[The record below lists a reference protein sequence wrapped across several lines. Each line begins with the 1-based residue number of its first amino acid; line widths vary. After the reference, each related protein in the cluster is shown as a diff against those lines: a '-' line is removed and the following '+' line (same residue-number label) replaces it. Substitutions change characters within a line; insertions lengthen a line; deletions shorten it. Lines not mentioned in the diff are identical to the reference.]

1 MNNLKSYLIP
11 VSESLSKDYITKNA
25 VVKFFNKKWKVE
37 VWYNLPEDRLKEGKK
52 AFKEFLKNS
61 SSISSKIESQFCKE
75 IMDIGWYED
84 LVEDNKNNINTFGLT
99 DEESLQVI
107 DWFPV
112 WEANVELKTAEKI
125 SYNGKLYET
134 LQDHTSQNGWEPSIN
149 TASLFKEVAIND
161 TFGTKDN
168 PIEYNNNMALESGKY
183 YIQNNITYLC
193 TRDTGT
199 AVYNDLAALIDIY
212 VIIAS

>member
-1 MNNLKSYLIP
+1 MTTEQITTTIIKADEGKVLRRKSSGAIYGETVHLGYNYYDAG
-11 VSESLSKDYITKNA
+11 VGLSEAKLDTPDDFEEIDK
-25 VVKFFNKKWKVE
+25 
-37 VWYNLPEDRLKEGKK
+37 PEDYNEFKIDQVKRLIRIK
-52 AFKEFLKNS
+52 
-61 SSISSKIESQFCKE
+61 
-75 IMDIGWYED
+75 D

-99 DEESLQVI
+99 DEESLQII

-112 WEANVELKTAEKI
+112 WKANMELKTGEKI
-125 SYNGKLYET
+125 SYNGKLYEI
-134 LQDHTSQNGWEPSIN
+134 LQDHTSQDGWKPSIN
-149 TASLFKEVAIND
+149 TASLFKEVAINN

-183 YIQNNITYLC
+183 YIQNNIKYLC
-193 TRDTGT
+193 TRDTGI

>member
-1 MNNLKSYLIP
+1 MTTEQITTTIIKADEGKVLRRKSSGAIYGETVHLGYNYYDAG
-11 VSESLSKDYITKNA
+11 VGLSEAKLDTPDDFEEI
-25 VVKFFNKKWKVE
+25 NK
-37 VWYNLPEDRLKEGKK
+37 PEDYNEFKIDQVKRLIRIK
-52 AFKEFLKNS
+52 
-61 SSISSKIESQFCKE
+61 
-75 IMDIGWYED
+75 D

-112 WEANVELKTAEKI
+112 WKANVELKTGEKI
-125 SYNGKLYET
+125 SYNGKLYEI
-134 LQDHTSQNGWEPSIN
+134 LQDHTSQDGWEPSIN

-212 VIIAS
+212 VIVAS

>member
-1 MNNLKSYLIP
+1 MTTEQITTTIIKADEGKVLRRKSSGAIYGEIVHLGYNYYDAG
-11 VSESLSKDYITKNA
+11 VGLSEAKLDTPDDFEEI
-25 VVKFFNKKWKVE
+25 NK
-37 VWYNLPEDRLKEGKK
+37 PEDYNEFKIDQVKRLIRIK
-52 AFKEFLKNS
+52 
-61 SSISSKIESQFCKE
+61 
-75 IMDIGWYED
+75 D

-112 WEANVELKTAEKI
+112 WKANVELKTGEKI
-125 SYNGKLYET
+125 SYNGKLYEV
-134 LQDHTSQNGWEPSIN
+134 LQDHTSQDGWEPSIN

-183 YIQNNITYLC
+183 YIQNNIKYLC

>member
-1 MNNLKSYLIP
+1 MTTEQITTTIIKADEGKVLRRKSSGAIYGEIVHLGYNYYDAG
-11 VSESLSKDYITKNA
+11 VGLSEAKLDTPDDFEEIDK
-25 VVKFFNKKWKVE
+25 
-37 VWYNLPEDRLKEGKK
+37 PEDYNEFKIDQVKRLIRIK
-52 AFKEFLKNS
+52 
-61 SSISSKIESQFCKE
+61 
-75 IMDIGWYED
+75 D

-112 WEANVELKTAEKI
+112 WEASVELKTGEKI
-125 SYNGKLYET
+125 SYNGKLYEV
-134 LQDHTSQNGWEPSIN
+134 LQDHTSQDGWEPSIN
-149 TASLFKEVAIND
+149 TASLFKEVAINN

-183 YIQNNITYLC
+183 YIQNNIKYLC

-212 VIIAS
+212 VIVAS

>member
-1 MNNLKSYLIP
+1 MTTEQITTTIIKADEGKVLRRKSSGAIYGEIVHLGYNYYDAG
-11 VSESLSKDYITKNA
+11 VGLSEAKLDTPDDFEEI
-25 VVKFFNKKWKVE
+25 NK
-37 VWYNLPEDRLKEGKK
+37 PEDYNEFKIDQVKRLIRIK
-52 AFKEFLKNS
+52 
-61 SSISSKIESQFCKE
+61 
-75 IMDIGWYED
+75 D

-112 WEANVELKTAEKI
+112 WKANVELKTGEKI
-125 SYNGKLYET
+125 SYNGKLYEI
-134 LQDHTSQNGWEPSIN
+134 LQNHTSQDGWEPSIN
-149 TASLFKEVAIND
+149 TASLFKEVAINN

-183 YIQNNITYLC
+183 YIQNNIKYLC

>member
-1 MNNLKSYLIP
+1 MTTEQITTTIIKADEGKVLRRKSSGAIYGKTVHLGYNYYDAG
-11 VSESLSKDYITKNA
+11 VGLSEAKLDTPDDFEEIDK
-25 VVKFFNKKWKVE
+25 
-37 VWYNLPEDRLKEGKK
+37 PEDYNEFKIDQVKRLIRIK
-52 AFKEFLKNS
+52 
-61 SSISSKIESQFCKE
+61 
-75 IMDIGWYED
+75 D

-107 DWFPV
+107 DWFPA
-112 WEANVELKTAEKI
+112 WKANIELKTGEKI
-125 SYNGKLYET
+125 SYNGKLYEI
-134 LQDHTSQNGWEPSIN
+134 LQDHTSQDGWEPSIN
-149 TASLFKEVAIND
+149 TASLFKEVAINN

-183 YIQNNITYLC
+183 YIQNNIKYLC

>member
-1 MNNLKSYLIP
+1 MTTEQITTTIIKADEGKVLRRKSSGAIYGETVHLGYNYYDAG
-11 VSESLSKDYITKNA
+11 VGLSEAKLDTPDDFEEIDK
-25 VVKFFNKKWKVE
+25 
-37 VWYNLPEDRLKEGKK
+37 PEDYNEFKIDQVKRLTRIK
-52 AFKEFLKNS
+52 
-61 SSISSKIESQFCKE
+61 
-75 IMDIGWYED
+75 D

-112 WEANVELKTAEKI
+112 WKANVELKTGEKI
-125 SYNGKLYET
+125 SYNGKLYEI
-134 LQDHTSQNGWEPSIN
+134 LQDHTSQDGWEPSIN

-212 VIIAS
+212 VIVVS

>member
-1 MNNLKSYLIP
+1 MTTEQITTTIIKADEGKVLRRKSSGAIYGKTVHLGYNYYDAG
-11 VSESLSKDYITKNA
+11 VGLSEAKLDTPDDFEEIDK
-25 VVKFFNKKWKVE
+25 
-37 VWYNLPEDRLKEGKK
+37 PEDYNEFKIDQVKRLIRIK
-52 AFKEFLKNS
+52 
-61 SSISSKIESQFCKE
+61 
-75 IMDIGWYED
+75 D

-99 DEESLQVI
+99 NEESLQVI

-112 WEANVELKTAEKI
+112 WKANVELKTGEKI
-125 SYNGKLYET
+125 SYNGKLYEI
-134 LQDHTSQNGWEPSIN
+134 LQNHTSQDGWEPSIN

-183 YIQNNITYLC
+183 YIQNNIKYLC

>member
-1 MNNLKSYLIP
+1 MTTEQITTTIIKADEGKVLRRKSSGAIYGETVHLGYNYYDAG
-11 VSESLSKDYITKNA
+11 VGLSEAKLDTPDDFEEIDK
-25 VVKFFNKKWKVE
+25 
-37 VWYNLPEDRLKEGKK
+37 PEDYNEFKIDQVKRLTRIK
-52 AFKEFLKNS
+52 
-61 SSISSKIESQFCKE
+61 
-75 IMDIGWYED
+75 D

-99 DEESLQVI
+99 NEESLQVI

-112 WEANVELKTAEKI
+112 WKANVELKTGEKI
-125 SYNGKLYET
+125 SYNGKLYEI
-134 LQDHTSQNGWEPSIN
+134 LQDHTSQDGWEPSIN
-149 TASLFKEVAIND
+149 TASLFKEIAIND

>member
-1 MNNLKSYLIP
+1 MTTEQITTTIIKADEGKVLRRKSSGTIYGKTVHLGYNYYDAG
-11 VSESLSKDYITKNA
+11 VGLSEAKLDTPDDFEEIDK
-25 VVKFFNKKWKVE
+25 
-37 VWYNLPEDRLKEGKK
+37 PEDYNEFKIDQVKRLIRI
-52 AFKEFLKNS
+52 KN
-61 SSISSKIESQFCKE
+61 
-75 IMDIGWYED
+75 

-112 WEANVELKTAEKI
+112 WKANMELKTGEKI
-125 SYNGKLYET
+125 LYNGKLYEI
-134 LQDHTSQNGWEPSIN
+134 LQDHTSQDGWEPSIN
-149 TASLFKEVAIND
+149 TASLFKEVAINN

-183 YIQNNITYLC
+183 YIQNNIKYLC

>member
-1 MNNLKSYLIP
+1 MTTEQITTTIIKADEGKVLRRKSSGAIYGETVHLGYNYYDAG
-11 VSESLSKDYITKNA
+11 VGLSEAKLDTPDDFEEIDKPKDYNEFKIDQ
-25 VVKFFNKKWKVE
+25 VK
-37 VWYNLPEDRLKEGKK
+37 RLIRIK
-52 AFKEFLKNS
+52 
-61 SSISSKIESQFCKE
+61 
-75 IMDIGWYED
+75 D

-99 DEESLQVI
+99 NEESLQVI

-112 WEANVELKTAEKI
+112 WKANIELKTGEKI
-125 SYNGKLYET
+125 SYNGKLYEI
-134 LQDHTSQNGWEPSIN
+134 LQDHTSQDGWKPSIN

-183 YIQNNITYLC
+183 YIQNNIKYLC
-193 TRDTGT
+193 TRDTGI

-212 VIIAS
+212 VIVAS

>member
-1 MNNLKSYLIP
+1 MTTEQITTTIIKADEGKVLRRKSSGTIYGKTVHLGYNYYDAG
-11 VSESLSKDYITKNA
+11 VGLSEAKLDTPDDFEEI
-25 VVKFFNKKWKVE
+25 NK
-37 VWYNLPEDRLKEGKK
+37 PEDYNEFKIDQVKRLIRIK
-52 AFKEFLKNS
+52 
-61 SSISSKIESQFCKE
+61 
-75 IMDIGWYED
+75 D

-107 DWFPV
+107 DWFPA
-112 WEANVELKTAEKI
+112 WEANVELKTGEKI
-125 SYNGKLYET
+125 SYNGKLYEI
-134 LQDHTSQNGWEPSIN
+134 LQDHTSQDGWEPSIN
-149 TASLFKEVAIND
+149 TASLFKEVAINN

-183 YIQNNITYLC
+183 YIQNNIKYLC

-212 VIIAS
+212 VIVAS

>member
-1 MNNLKSYLIP
+1 MKIEQITTTVIKADGGKVLRRKSSGAIYGETVHLGYNYYDTG
-11 VSESLSKDYITKNA
+11 VGLSEAHLDTPDDFEEIDK
-25 VVKFFNKKWKVE
+25 
-37 VWYNLPEDRLKEGKK
+37 PEDYNEFKIDQVKRLIRIK
-52 AFKEFLKNS
+52 
-61 SSISSKIESQFCKE
+61 
-75 IMDIGWYED
+75 D

-99 DEESLQVI
+99 DKESLQVI

-112 WEANVELKTAEKI
+112 WKANVELKTGEKI
-125 SYNGKLYET
+125 SYNGKLYEI
-134 LQDHTSQNGWEPSIN
+134 LQDHTSQDGWEPSIN

-212 VIIAS
+212 VIVTS

>member
-1 MNNLKSYLIP
+1 MTTEQITTTIIKADEGKVLRRKSSGTIYGKTVHLGYNYYDAG
-11 VSESLSKDYITKNA
+11 VGLSEAKLDTPDDFEEIDK
-25 VVKFFNKKWKVE
+25 
-37 VWYNLPEDRLKEGKK
+37 PEDYNEFKIDQVKRLIRIK
-52 AFKEFLKNS
+52 
-61 SSISSKIESQFCKE
+61 
-75 IMDIGWYED
+75 D

-107 DWFPV
+107 DWFPA
-112 WEANVELKTAEKI
+112 WKANVELKTGEKI
-125 SYNGKLYET
+125 SYNGKLYEI

-183 YIQNNITYLC
+183 YIQNNIKYLC

>member
-1 MNNLKSYLIP
+1 MTTEQITTTIIKADEGKVLRRKSSGAIYGKTVHLGYNYYDAG
-11 VSESLSKDYITKNA
+11 VGLSEAKLDTPDDFEEIDK
-25 VVKFFNKKWKVE
+25 
-37 VWYNLPEDRLKEGKK
+37 PEDYNEFKIDQVKRLIRIK
-52 AFKEFLKNS
+52 
-61 SSISSKIESQFCKE
+61 
-75 IMDIGWYED
+75 D

-99 DEESLQVI
+99 NEESLQVI

-112 WEANVELKTAEKI
+112 WKANMELKTGEKI
-125 SYNGKLYET
+125 SYNGKLYEI
-134 LQDHTSQNGWEPSIN
+134 LQDHTSQDGWKPSIN

-183 YIQNNITYLC
+183 YIQNNIKYLC
-193 TRDTGT
+193 TRDTGI

-212 VIIAS
+212 VIVAS

>member
-1 MNNLKSYLIP
+1 MTTEQITTTIIRADEGKVLRRKSSGAIYGETVHLGYNYYDAG
-11 VSESLSKDYITKNA
+11 VGLSEAKLDTPDDFEEIDK
-25 VVKFFNKKWKVE
+25 
-37 VWYNLPEDRLKEGKK
+37 PEDYNEFKIDQVKRLIRIK
-52 AFKEFLKNS
+52 
-61 SSISSKIESQFCKE
+61 
-75 IMDIGWYED
+75 D

-112 WEANVELKTAEKI
+112 WEANVELKTGEKI
-125 SYNGKLYET
+125 SYNGKLYEV
-134 LQDHTSQNGWEPSIN
+134 LQDHTSQDGWEPSIN

>member
-1 MNNLKSYLIP
+1 MTTEQITTTIIKADEGKVLRRKSSGAIYGKTVHLGYNYYDAG
-11 VSESLSKDYITKNA
+11 VGLSEAKLDTPDDFEEIDK
-25 VVKFFNKKWKVE
+25 
-37 VWYNLPEDRLKEGKK
+37 PEDYNEFKIDQVKRLIRIK
-52 AFKEFLKNS
+52 
-61 SSISSKIESQFCKE
+61 
-75 IMDIGWYED
+75 D

-112 WEANVELKTAEKI
+112 WKANVELKTGEKI
-125 SYNGKLYET
+125 SYNGKLYEI
-134 LQDHTSQNGWEPSIN
+134 LQDHTSQDGWEPSIN

-183 YIQNNITYLC
+183 YIQNNIKYLC

>member
-1 MNNLKSYLIP
+1 MTTEQITTIIKADEGKVLRRKSSGAIYGETVHLG
-11 VSESLSKDYITKNA
+11 
-25 VVKFFNKKWKVE
+25 
-37 VWYNLPEDRLKEGKK
+37 YNYYDAGVGLPEAKLDTPDDFEEIDKPEDYNEFKIDQVKRLIRIK
-52 AFKEFLKNS
+52 
-61 SSISSKIESQFCKE
+61 
-75 IMDIGWYED
+75 D

-107 DWFPV
+107 DWFPA
-112 WEANVELKTAEKI
+112 WKANVELKTGEKI
-125 SYNGKLYET
+125 SYNGKLYEI
-134 LQDHTSQNGWEPSIN
+134 LQDHTSQDGWEPSIN
-149 TASLFKEVAIND
+149 TASLFKEVAINN

-183 YIQNNITYLC
+183 YIQNNIKYLC

-212 VIIAS
+212 VIVAS

>member
-1 MNNLKSYLIP
+1 MTTEQITTTIIKADEGKVLRRKSSGTIYGKTVHLGYNYYDAG
-11 VSESLSKDYITKNA
+11 VGLSEAKLDTPDDFEEIDK
-25 VVKFFNKKWKVE
+25 
-37 VWYNLPEDRLKEGKK
+37 PEDYNEFKIDQVKRLIRIK
-52 AFKEFLKNS
+52 
-61 SSISSKIESQFCKE
+61 
-75 IMDIGWYED
+75 D

-112 WEANVELKTAEKI
+112 WEANIELKTGEKI
-125 SYNGKLYET
+125 SYNGKLYEI
-134 LQDHTSQNGWEPSIN
+134 LQDHTSQDGWEPSIN

-183 YIQNNITYLC
+183 YIQNNIKYLC

-212 VIIAS
+212 VIVVS

>member
-1 MNNLKSYLIP
+1 MTTEQITTTIIKADEGKVLRRKSSGAIYGKTVHLGYNYYDAG
-11 VSESLSKDYITKNA
+11 VGLSEAKLDTPDDFEEI
-25 VVKFFNKKWKVE
+25 NK
-37 VWYNLPEDRLKEGKK
+37 PEDYNEFKIDQVKRLIRIK
-52 AFKEFLKNS
+52 
-61 SSISSKIESQFCKE
+61 
-75 IMDIGWYED
+75 D

-107 DWFPV
+107 EWFPV
-112 WEANVELKTAEKI
+112 WKANIELKTGEKI
-125 SYNGKLYET
+125 SYNGKLYEI
-134 LQDHTSQNGWEPSIN
+134 LQDHTSQDGWKPSIN

-183 YIQNNITYLC
+183 YIQNNIKYLC
-193 TRDTGT
+193 TRDTGI

-212 VIIAS
+212 VIVAS

>member
-1 MNNLKSYLIP
+1 MTTEQITTTIIKADEGKVLRRKSSGAIYGKTVHLGYNYYDAG
-11 VSESLSKDYITKNA
+11 VGLSEAKLDTPDDFEEIDK
-25 VVKFFNKKWKVE
+25 
-37 VWYNLPEDRLKEGKK
+37 PEDYNEFKIDQVKRLIRIK
-52 AFKEFLKNS
+52 
-61 SSISSKIESQFCKE
+61 
-75 IMDIGWYED
+75 D

-112 WEANVELKTAEKI
+112 WEANVELKTGEKI
-125 SYNGKLYET
+125 SYNSKLYEI
-134 LQDHTSQNGWEPSIN
+134 LQDHTSQDGWEPSIN

-183 YIQNNITYLC
+183 YIQNNIKYLC

-212 VIIAS
+212 VIVAS

>member
-1 MNNLKSYLIP
+1 MTTEQITTTIIKADKGKVLRRKSSGAIYGETVHLGYNYYDAG
-11 VSESLSKDYITKNA
+11 VGLSEAKLDTPDDFEEIDKPKDYNEFKIDQ
-25 VVKFFNKKWKVE
+25 VK
-37 VWYNLPEDRLKEGKK
+37 RLIRIK
-52 AFKEFLKNS
+52 
-61 SSISSKIESQFCKE
+61 
-75 IMDIGWYED
+75 D

-112 WEANVELKTAEKI
+112 WKANIELKTGEKI
-125 SYNGKLYET
+125 SYNGKLYEI
-134 LQDHTSQNGWEPSIN
+134 LQDHTSQDGWKPSIN

-183 YIQNNITYLC
+183 YIQNNIKYLC
-193 TRDTGT
+193 TRDTGI

-212 VIIAS
+212 VIVAS

>member
-1 MNNLKSYLIP
+1 MTTEQITTTIIKADEGKVLRRKSSGAIYGETVHLGYNYYDAG
-11 VSESLSKDYITKNA
+11 VGLSEAKLDTPDDFEEIDK
-25 VVKFFNKKWKVE
+25 
-37 VWYNLPEDRLKEGKK
+37 PEDYNEFKIDQVKRLIRIK
-52 AFKEFLKNS
+52 
-61 SSISSKIESQFCKE
+61 
-75 IMDIGWYED
+75 D

-112 WEANVELKTAEKI
+112 WEANVELKTGEKI
-125 SYNGKLYET
+125 SYNGKLYEI
-134 LQDHTSQNGWEPSIN
+134 LQDHTSQDGWEPSIN
-149 TASLFKEVAIND
+149 TASLFKEVAINN
-161 TFGTKDN
+161 TFGAKDN

-183 YIQNNITYLC
+183 YIQNNIKYLC

-212 VIIAS
+212 VIVAS

>member
-1 MNNLKSYLIP
+1 MTTEQITTTIIKADEGKVLRRKSSGAIYGKTVHLGYNYYDAG
-11 VSESLSKDYITKNA
+11 VGLSEAKLDTPDDFEEIDK
-25 VVKFFNKKWKVE
+25 
-37 VWYNLPEDRLKEGKK
+37 PEDYNEFKIDQVKRLIRIK
-52 AFKEFLKNS
+52 
-61 SSISSKIESQFCKE
+61 
-75 IMDIGWYED
+75 D

-99 DEESLQVI
+99 DEESLQAI

-112 WEANVELKTAEKI
+112 WKANVELKTGEKI
-125 SYNGKLYET
+125 SYNGKLYEI
-134 LQDHTSQNGWEPSIN
+134 LQDHTSQDGWEPSIN

>member
-1 MNNLKSYLIP
+1 MTTEQITTTIIKADEGKVLRRKSSGAIYGKTVHLGYNYYDAG
-11 VSESLSKDYITKNA
+11 VGLSEAKLDTPDDFEEIDK
-25 VVKFFNKKWKVE
+25 
-37 VWYNLPEDRLKEGKK
+37 PEDYNEFKIDQVKRLIRIK
-52 AFKEFLKNS
+52 
-61 SSISSKIESQFCKE
+61 
-75 IMDIGWYED
+75 D

-99 DEESLQVI
+99 NEESLQVI

-112 WEANVELKTAEKI
+112 WEANVELKIGEKI
-125 SYNGKLYET
+125 SYNGKLYEI
-134 LQDHTSQNGWEPSIN
+134 LQNHTSQDGWEPSIN
-149 TASLFKEVAIND
+149 TASLFKEVAINN

-183 YIQNNITYLC
+183 YIQNNIKYLC

>member
-1 MNNLKSYLIP
+1 MTTEQITTTIIKADEGKVLRRKSSGAIYGKTVHLGYNYYDAG
-11 VSESLSKDYITKNA
+11 VGLSEAKLDTPDDFEEIDK
-25 VVKFFNKKWKVE
+25 
-37 VWYNLPEDRLKEGKK
+37 PEDYNEFKIDQVKRLIRIK
-52 AFKEFLKNS
+52 
-61 SSISSKIESQFCKE
+61 
-75 IMDIGWYED
+75 D

-99 DEESLQVI
+99 NEESLQVI

-112 WEANVELKTAEKI
+112 WKANMELKTGEKI
-125 SYNGKLYET
+125 SYNGKLYEI
-134 LQDHTSQNGWEPSIN
+134 LQDHTSQDGWKPSIN
-149 TASLFKEVAIND
+149 TASLFKEVAINN

-193 TRDTGT
+193 TRDTGI

-212 VIIAS
+212 VIVAS

>member
-1 MNNLKSYLIP
+1 MTTEQITTTIIKADEGKVLRRKSSGAIYGKTVHLGYNYYDAG
-11 VSESLSKDYITKNA
+11 VGLSEAKLDTPDDFEEIDK
-25 VVKFFNKKWKVE
+25 
-37 VWYNLPEDRLKEGKK
+37 PEDYNEFKIDQVKRLIRIK
-52 AFKEFLKNS
+52 
-61 SSISSKIESQFCKE
+61 
-75 IMDIGWYED
+75 D

-107 DWFPV
+107 DWFPA
-112 WEANVELKTAEKI
+112 WKANIELKTGEKI
-125 SYNGKLYET
+125 SYNGKLYEI

-183 YIQNNITYLC
+183 YIQNNIKYLC

>member
-1 MNNLKSYLIP
+1 MTTEQITTTIIKADEGKVLRRKSSGAIYGKTVHLGYNYYDAG
-11 VSESLSKDYITKNA
+11 VGLSEAKLDTPDDFEEIDK
-25 VVKFFNKKWKVE
+25 
-37 VWYNLPEDRLKEGKK
+37 PEDYNEFKIDQVKRLIRIK
-52 AFKEFLKNS
+52 
-61 SSISSKIESQFCKE
+61 
-75 IMDIGWYED
+75 D

-107 DWFPV
+107 DWFPA
-112 WEANVELKTAEKI
+112 WKANVELKTGEKI
-125 SYNGKLYET
+125 SYNGKLYEI

-149 TASLFKEVAIND
+149 TASLFKEVAINN

-183 YIQNNITYLC
+183 YIQNNIKYLC

>member
-1 MNNLKSYLIP
+1 MTTEQITTTIIKADEGKVLRRKSSGAIYGETVHLGYNYYDAG
-11 VSESLSKDYITKNA
+11 VGLSEAKLDTPDDFEEIDK
-25 VVKFFNKKWKVE
+25 
-37 VWYNLPEDRLKEGKK
+37 PEDYNEFKIDQVKRLTRIK
-52 AFKEFLKNS
+52 
-61 SSISSKIESQFCKE
+61 
-75 IMDIGWYED
+75 D

-107 DWFPV
+107 DWFPA
-112 WEANVELKTAEKI
+112 WKANVELKTGEKI
-125 SYNGKLYET
+125 SYNGKLYEI
-134 LQDHTSQNGWEPSIN
+134 LQNHTSQDGWEPSIN
-149 TASLFKEVAIND
+149 TASLFKEVAINN

-183 YIQNNITYLC
+183 YIQNNIKYLC
-193 TRDTGT
+193 TRDTGI

>member
-1 MNNLKSYLIP
+1 MTTEQITTTIIKADEGKVLRRKSSGAIYGKTVHLGYNYYDAG
-11 VSESLSKDYITKNA
+11 VSLSEAKLDTPDDFEEIDK
-25 VVKFFNKKWKVE
+25 
-37 VWYNLPEDRLKEGKK
+37 PEDYNEFKIDQVKRLIRIK
-52 AFKEFLKNS
+52 
-61 SSISSKIESQFCKE
+61 
-75 IMDIGWYED
+75 D

-112 WEANVELKTAEKI
+112 WKANVELKTGEKI
-125 SYNGKLYET
+125 SYNGKLYEI
-134 LQDHTSQNGWEPSIN
+134 LQNHTSQDGWEPSIN

-183 YIQNNITYLC
+183 YIQNNIKYLC

>member
-1 MNNLKSYLIP
+1 MTTEQITTTIIKADEGKVLRRKSSGTIYGKTVHLG
-11 VSESLSKDYITKNA
+11 
-25 VVKFFNKKWKVE
+25 
-37 VWYNLPEDRLKEGKK
+37 YNYYDAGVGLPEAKLDTPDDFEEIDKPEDYNEFKIDQVKRLIRIK
-52 AFKEFLKNS
+52 
-61 SSISSKIESQFCKE
+61 
-75 IMDIGWYED
+75 D

-99 DEESLQVI
+99 NEESLQVI

-112 WEANVELKTAEKI
+112 WKANVELKTGEKI
-125 SYNGKLYET
+125 SYNGKLYEI
-134 LQDHTSQNGWEPSIN
+134 LQDHTSQDGWEPSIN
-149 TASLFKEVAIND
+149 TASLFKEVAINN

-183 YIQNNITYLC
+183 YIQNNIKYLC

>member
-1 MNNLKSYLIP
+1 MTTEQITTTIIKADEGKVLRRKSSGAIYGETVHLGYNYYDAG
-11 VSESLSKDYITKNA
+11 VGLSEAKLDTPDDFEEIDK
-25 VVKFFNKKWKVE
+25 
-37 VWYNLPEDRLKEGKK
+37 PEDYNEFKIDQVKRLTRIK
-52 AFKEFLKNS
+52 
-61 SSISSKIESQFCKE
+61 
-75 IMDIGWYED
+75 D

-99 DEESLQVI
+99 NEESLQVI

-112 WEANVELKTAEKI
+112 WEANVELKTGEKI
-125 SYNGKLYET
+125 SYNGKLYEI
-134 LQDHTSQNGWEPSIN
+134 LQDHTSQDGWEPSIN
-149 TASLFKEVAIND
+149 TASLFKEVAINN

-183 YIQNNITYLC
+183 YIQNNIKYLC

-212 VIIAS
+212 VIVAS

>member
-1 MNNLKSYLIP
+1 MTTEQITTTIIKADEGKVLRRKSSGTIYGKTVHLGYNYYDAG
-11 VSESLSKDYITKNA
+11 VGLSEAKLDTPDDFEEIDK
-25 VVKFFNKKWKVE
+25 
-37 VWYNLPEDRLKEGKK
+37 PEDYNEFKIDQVKRLIRIK
-52 AFKEFLKNS
+52 
-61 SSISSKIESQFCKE
+61 
-75 IMDIGWYED
+75 D

-107 DWFPV
+107 DWFPA
-112 WEANVELKTAEKI
+112 WEANVELKTGEKI
-125 SYNGKLYET
+125 SYNGKLYEI
-134 LQDHTSQNGWEPSIN
+134 LQDHTSQDGWEPSIN
-149 TASLFKEVAIND
+149 TASLFKEVAINN

-183 YIQNNITYLC
+183 YIQNNIKYLC

>member
-1 MNNLKSYLIP
+1 MTTEQITTTIIKADEGKVLRRKSSGAIYGKTVHLGYNYYDAG
-11 VSESLSKDYITKNA
+11 VGLSEAKLDTPDDFEEI
-25 VVKFFNKKWKVE
+25 NK
-37 VWYNLPEDRLKEGKK
+37 PEDYNEFKIDQVKRLIRIK
-52 AFKEFLKNS
+52 
-61 SSISSKIESQFCKE
+61 
-75 IMDIGWYED
+75 D

-99 DEESLQVI
+99 NEESLQVI

-112 WEANVELKTAEKI
+112 WKANIELKTGEKI
-125 SYNGKLYET
+125 SYNGKLYEI
-134 LQDHTSQNGWEPSIN
+134 LQDHTSQDGWKPSIN
-149 TASLFKEVAIND
+149 TASLFKEVAINN

-183 YIQNNITYLC
+183 YIQNNIKYLC
-193 TRDTGT
+193 TRDTGI

>member
-1 MNNLKSYLIP
+1 MTTEQITTTIIKADEGKVLRRKSSGAIYGKTVHLGYNYYDAG
-11 VSESLSKDYITKNA
+11 VGLSEAKLDTPDDFEEIDK
-25 VVKFFNKKWKVE
+25 
-37 VWYNLPEDRLKEGKK
+37 PEDYNEFKIDQVKRLIRIK
-52 AFKEFLKNS
+52 
-61 SSISSKIESQFCKE
+61 
-75 IMDIGWYED
+75 D

-99 DEESLQVI
+99 NEESLQVI

-112 WEANVELKTAEKI
+112 WKANIELKTGEKI
-125 SYNGKLYET
+125 SYNGKLYEI
-134 LQDHTSQNGWEPSIN
+134 LQDHTSQDGWKPSIN
-149 TASLFKEVAIND
+149 TASLFKEVAINN

-183 YIQNNITYLC
+183 YIQNNIKYLC
-193 TRDTGT
+193 TRDTGI

>member
-1 MNNLKSYLIP
+1 MTTEQITTTIIKADEGKVLRRKSSGAIYGKTVHLGYNYYDAG
-11 VSESLSKDYITKNA
+11 VGLSEAKLDTPDDFEEIDK
-25 VVKFFNKKWKVE
+25 
-37 VWYNLPEDRLKEGKK
+37 PEDYNEFKIDQVKRLIRIK
-52 AFKEFLKNS
+52 
-61 SSISSKIESQFCKE
+61 
-75 IMDIGWYED
+75 D

-107 DWFPV
+107 DWFPA
-112 WEANVELKTAEKI
+112 WKANIELKTGEKI
-125 SYNGKLYET
+125 SYNGKLYEI

-183 YIQNNITYLC
+183 YIQNNIKYLC

-212 VIIAS
+212 VIVAS

>member
-1 MNNLKSYLIP
+1 MTTEQITTTIIKAGEGKVLRRKSSGAIYGETVHLGYNYYDAG
-11 VSESLSKDYITKNA
+11 VGLSEAKLDTPDDFEEIDK
-25 VVKFFNKKWKVE
+25 
-37 VWYNLPEDRLKEGKK
+37 PEDYNEFKIDQVKRLIRIK
-52 AFKEFLKNS
+52 
-61 SSISSKIESQFCKE
+61 
-75 IMDIGWYED
+75 D

-112 WEANVELKTAEKI
+112 WKANVELKTGEKI
-125 SYNGKLYET
+125 SYNGKLYEI
-134 LQDHTSQNGWEPSIN
+134 LQDHTSQDGWEPSIN
-149 TASLFKEVAIND
+149 TASLFKEVAINN

>member
-1 MNNLKSYLIP
+1 MTTEQITTTIIKADEGKVLRRKSSGAIYGETVHLGYNYYDAG
-11 VSESLSKDYITKNA
+11 VGLSEAKLDTPDDFEEI
-25 VVKFFNKKWKVE
+25 NK
-37 VWYNLPEDRLKEGKK
+37 PEDYNEFKIDQVKRLIRIK
-52 AFKEFLKNS
+52 
-61 SSISSKIESQFCKE
+61 
-75 IMDIGWYED
+75 D

-112 WEANVELKTAEKI
+112 WEANVELKTGEKI
-125 SYNGKLYET
+125 SYNGKLYEV
-134 LQDHTSQNGWEPSIN
+134 LQDHTSQDGWEPSIN

-183 YIQNNITYLC
+183 YIQNKIKYLC

-212 VIIAS
+212 VIVAS